1 MVEGA
6 LIRVRHQCRKYDHDD
21 SVTGNF
27 FGVVVT
33 RDDEIQ
39 KIDAEY
45 KMKVWENLKFANDTT
60 ILDKDWVR
68 ATFSE
73 GCDLWGHHVKK
84 PSVDLAPEV
93 TVAITIRKWNIFATV
108 DYFERANG
116 KKIEKENAEKV
127 I

>member
-1 MVEGA
+1 MLKLEMG
-6 LIRVRHQCRKYDHDD
+6 
-21 SVTGNF
+21 
-27 FGVVVT
+27 
-33 RDDEIQ
+33 
-39 KIDAEY
+39 
-45 KMKVWENLKFANDTT
+45 KVW
-60 ILDKDWVR
+60 ILIY
-68 ATFSE
+68 
-73 GCDLWGHHVKK
+73 LWGHHVKK